1 MMQLVINGSSVE
13 DIASFYDEINR
24 VFMAD
29 ENWKIGPSL
38 DAFDDLL
45 YGGFGAIRNA
55 ERVEVVWQDI
65 EKSRA
70 ALGYEATKAYFL
82 EKLKPGSPFNKVLFE
97 EKLAALENGTGE
109 TYFDTIMHIIAE
121 HKNIAL
127 KN

>member
-1 MMQLVINGSSVE
+1 MQLVINGSSVE

>member
-1 MMQLVINGSSVE
+1 MQLVINGSSVE

-45 YGGFGAIRNA
+45 YGGFGVMRNA
-55 ERVEVVWQDI
+55 QRVEVVWQDI

>member
-1 MMQLVINGSSVE
+1 MMQLVINGSLVE

-45 YGGFGAIRNA
+45 YGGFGVIRNA

-82 EKLKPGSPFNKVLFE
+82 EKLKPGSQFNSVLFE
-97 EKLAALENGTGE
+97 AKLAALENGTGE
-109 TYFDTIMHIIAE
+109 TYFDTILNIIAE
-121 HKNIAL
+121 HKNITL